1 MGKLRKGRRARNIGV
16 LFESFADAE
25 RPVFCLDRP
34 FDVAPKDGVRFD
46 VAGLAGLVAD
56 LSGALFEAGL
66 RRGDRLGIVKSN
78 HFDVVLL
85 AAAAA
90 RIGALPAMIS
100 STNRPE
106 ALRAIL
112 QRLEPRV
119 LVADSAV
126 LGEAVRAGVE
136 VADPDVVKVAVDG
149 ADEEGAAGL
158 PSLQDLRGSRVPP
171 AQPCG
176 DDEPMI
182 CTHTSGTT
190 GVPKLVVHSP
200 NTLLGVL
207 TKLETMPL
215 PGLSIRPDDIVATC
229 IAFVHGRSIT
239 WSYAQ
244 LVRPP
249 AKVVVIADSAPATVV
264 ETLRE
269 HRPTTLEACP
279 NIFQRWENLTGTHPE
294 LFERVRAFINTFD
307 AIHPRTV
314 RAFLEASRRR
324 MPVWGQ
330 VWGQTEVGPVC
341 MGVYTRG
348 KLRRSKGG
356 RSPITNNVGRPI
368 PLVTRVRVVDPQTR
382 RPVRRGRSGL
392 VMVKTKGRCLDYLGE
407 TDRHQAKIWDGWW
420 NTGDIGVRSRDGSV
434 RILDREVDVIPGTS
448 GIQLESILL
457 ERLEEASEVIVL
469 GVPGRRPVPVLSV
482 EGDRGLDPERWR
494 AATADLP
501 ELDEPVLIDW
511 EDFPRTGTWKVRR
524 AELRERLLG
533 TQNTY
538 GTGRWT

>member
-1 MGKLRKGRRARNIGV
+1 
-16 LFESFADAE
+16 
-25 RPVFCLDRP
+25 
-34 FDVAPKDGVRFD
+34 
-46 VAGLAGLVAD
+46 
-56 LSGALFEAGL
+56 
-66 RRGDRLGIVKSN
+66 
-78 HFDVVLL
+78 
-85 AAAAA
+85 
-90 RIGALPAMIS
+90 
-100 STNRPE
+100 
-106 ALRAIL
+106 
-112 QRLEPRV
+112 
-119 LVADSAV
+119 
-126 LGEAVRAGVE
+126 
-136 VADPDVVKVAVDG
+136 
-149 ADEEGAAGL
+149 

-200 NTLLGVL
+200 YTIVGVNSR
-207 TKLETMPL
+207 LETARIPF
-215 PGLSIRPDDIVATC
+215 LSTRPDDVVAAC
-229 IAFVHGRSIT
+229 VAFVHVRSIT
-239 WSYAQ
+239 WLAGQ
-244 LVRPP
+244 LALPP
-249 AKVVVIADSAPATVV
+249 AKAVVLADSDPETVV

-294 LFERVRAFINTFD
+294 LFERVRAFISTFD

-314 RAFLEASRRR
+314 RAFLETSKRRGA
-324 MPVWGQ
+324 VWGQ
-330 VWGQTEVGPVC
+330 SWGQSEVGPVSLA
-341 MGVYTRG
+341 VYTRRKIRRGEG
-348 KLRRSKGG
+348 KA
-356 RSPITNNVGRPI
+356 TAVTTNVGRPV
-368 PLVTRVRVVDPQTR
+368 PVVTRVRVVDPQTR
-382 RPVRRGRSGL
+382 RRVRRGRSGL

-420 NTGDIGVRSRDGSV
+420 NTGDIGVRTLTGGL

-448 GIQLESILL
+448 GIDLESVLL
-457 ERLEEASEVIVL
+457 ERLPEASEVVVL
-469 GVPGRRPVPVLSV
+469 GVPGRPPVPVLSV

-524 AELRERLLG
+524 PQLRERLFG
-533 TQNTY
+533 TRLAH

>member
-1 MGKLRKGRRARNIGV
+1 
-16 LFESFADAE
+16 
-25 RPVFCLDRP
+25 
-34 FDVAPKDGVRFD
+34 
-46 VAGLAGLVAD
+46 
-56 LSGALFEAGL
+56 
-66 RRGDRLGIVKSN
+66 
-78 HFDVVLL
+78 
-85 AAAAA
+85 
-90 RIGALPAMIS
+90 
-100 STNRPE
+100 
-106 ALRAIL
+106 
-112 QRLEPRV
+112 
-119 LVADSAV
+119 
-126 LGEAVRAGVE
+126 
-136 VADPDVVKVAVDG
+136 
-149 ADEEGAAGL
+149 